1 MRYMVTVLDR
11 ENMPIP
17 KLCANVV
24 GFNRALFHAE
34 HVEYK
39 SRLRGVDVER
49 VEIRD
54 ETGKLHATIFSPP
67 FRK

>member
-1 MRYMVTVLDR
+1 MRYRVTVLDR

-34 HVEYK
+34 HVSDK
-39 SRLRGVDVER
+39 ARLRGMDLDR
-49 VEIRD
+49 VEIRN
-54 ETGKLHATIFSPP
+54 EAGELQAVIHG
-67 FRK
+67 